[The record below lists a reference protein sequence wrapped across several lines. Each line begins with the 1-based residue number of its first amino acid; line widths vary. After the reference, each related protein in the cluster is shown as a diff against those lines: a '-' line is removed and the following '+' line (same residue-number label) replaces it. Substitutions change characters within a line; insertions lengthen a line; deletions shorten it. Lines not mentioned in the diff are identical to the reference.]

1 MILLNFKNS
10 TRLIYSKFHEKAL
23 SLINIY
29 ITVTKYPTKFKVIN
43 HISPSDQFGA
53 FPCIF
58 LQYQKFVK
66 TSSKS
71 KLKQMISIYGYMNN
85 NSNSYLTHNFNITIG
100 EQYQQLNKSNTNKKN
115 LVDVSAYTKKR
126 KTYSIK
132 TQHFEW
138 VEHPCIIP
146 ML

>member
-1 MILLNFKNS
+1 
-10 TRLIYSKFHEKAL
+10 
-23 SLINIY
+23 
-29 ITVTKYPTKFKVIN
+29 
-43 HISPSDQFGA
+43 
-53 FPCIF
+53 
-58 LQYQKFVK
+58 
-66 TSSKS
+66 
-71 KLKQMISIYGYMNN
+71 MISIYGYMNN

-126 KTYSIK
+126 KNYSIK

-138 VEHPCIIP
+138 VDHACVIS